1 MSRRVLIKTLPLHTN
16 YGGILQAY
24 ALQRVIREL
33 GHEVVT
39 DTTTPASLRRRLRFR
54 YWALRRAVRRMLP
67 LRFDWAWRAGHEV
80 ARRQRRFEATRLRQ
94 GRFVERAWSD
104 RARARLARRFDTF
117 LVGSDQVWR
126 AYYTVVPRYLFDV
139 LPGGDGGPRRVSY
152 AASFGVDD
160 LSEYSDAARVE
171 SASLL
176 RRFDAV
182 SVRERSGV
190 RICSDEF
197 AVRAERHVDPTML
210 LAPADYRALAV
221 DAADAVGDPA
231 VLVFRLDES
240 DDLDAVESAIAGRL
254 GLSTRTLLPGSP
266 PSTYSAYA
274 EDPAAYDRPSVERWL
289 AEFSSAE
296 FIVTDS
302 FHGCVFA
309 ILFNR
314 PFVAYANA
322 RRGSARFDT
331 LLEVFDLRHHLVE
344 AADDP
349 IDDRVFDPDWESVNR
364 ILAEERSNAL
374 AYLGRVL

>member
-1 MSRRVLIKTLPLHTN
+1 VSRRVLIKTLPLHTN

-33 GHEVVT
+33 GHDVLT
-39 DTTTPASLRRRLRFR
+39 DTSTPASLRRRLRFR
-54 YWALRRAVRRMLP
+54 YWALRRAVRTMLP
-67 LRFDWAWRAGHEV
+67 LRFDWSWRAGHEA
-80 ARRQRRFEATRLRQ
+80 ARYQRRFEAIRLRRA
-94 GRFVERAWSD
+94 RFVERAWSD

-152 AASFGVDD
+152 AASFGVDE
-160 LSEYSDAARVE
+160 LSEYSDAEREE
-171 SASLL
+171 SATLL

-190 RICSDEF
+190 RICRDEF
-197 AVRAERHVDPTML
+197 GVQAERHVDPTML
-210 LAPADYRALAV
+210 LGAADYRALAA
-221 DAADAVGDPA
+221 DAAAAVGDSA
-231 VLVFRLDES
+231 LLVFRLDES
-240 DDLDAVESAIAGRL
+240 DELAAVESAIARRL
-254 GLSTRTLLPGSP
+254 GVSTNTLLPGPP
-266 PSTYSAYA
+266 PSTYAEYA

-289 AEFSSAE
+289 AAFDAAA

-314 PFVAYANA
+314 PFVVLANQ
-322 RRGSARFDT
+322 RRGAARFDT

-344 AADDP
+344 TADAP

-364 ILAEERSNAL
+364 ILDRERSNAL
-374 AYLGRVL
+374 AYLRRVL